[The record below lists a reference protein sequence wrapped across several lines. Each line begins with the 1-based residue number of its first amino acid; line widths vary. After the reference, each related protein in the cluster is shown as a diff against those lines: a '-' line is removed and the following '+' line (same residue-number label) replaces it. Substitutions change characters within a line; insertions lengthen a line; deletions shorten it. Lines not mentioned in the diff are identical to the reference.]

1 MRNKYGLPLTGSDWA
16 GLPMRVGDIPD
27 VGSVHDLTGESDSVL
42 LWTGGVTEVQIR
54 GYRPDVSGASEKT
67 HSFVRT
73 SGMIDL
79 LPRGTHMKEIRWTG
93 ATTQCVSIV
102 LPPATLHA
110 LFGQAPLE
118 LDASRGPIYG
128 IHDSHIVDL
137 GTRLK
142 MQAEANV
149 PFGAS
154 YVQGLSIALAA
165 YVTQR
170 YNPRSNPLEPQAS
183 LSPAQRS
190 LLADYIERNLPTD
203 LSVVDLSGLVGYS
216 PDHFT
221 RVFRK
226 TFGVTPH
233 QYITQRRLEKAK
245 SMLRDRNQTIT
256 TVALACGFSSQS
268 HLNVVFKRLTGVTPG
283 AYRRA

>member
-16 GLPMRVGDIPD
+16 GLPLRVGDIPE
-27 VGSVHDLTGESDSVL
+27 VGSVHDLNGESDAVL
-42 LWTGGVTEVQIR
+42 LWTGGMSEVEIL
-54 GYRPDVSGASEKT
+54 GYRPDVNGVAEKRHT
-67 HSFVRT
+67 FRRT

-79 LPRGTHMKEIRWTG
+79 LPRGTQMKEIRWTG
-93 ATTQCVSIV
+93 GESQCVSIV

-118 LDASRGPIYG
+118 LDATRGPIYG

-142 MQAEANV
+142 MQAEADA

-170 YNPRSNPLEPQAS
+170 YNPKSKPIEPQRS
-183 LSPAQRS
+183 LTPAQRS
-190 LLADYIERNLPTD
+190 LLADYIERNLSTD
-203 LSVVDLSGLVGYS
+203 MSVVDLSGLLGYS

-226 TFGVTPH
+226 TFSLTPH

-245 SMLRDRNQTIT
+245 TMLRDPNQSLTA
-256 TVALACGFSSQS
+256 VALACGFSSQS
-268 HLNVVFKRLTGVTPG
+268 HLNVVFKRLTGLTPG
-283 AYRRA
+283 NYRRA